1 MTPEEFRKLL
11 EEKDFPI
18 TDEKMVQY
26 EQYYEELVKWNEK
39 VNLTAIT
46 DKEEVYL
53 KHFYDSLTLALYVDV
68 DFDYKGPTL
77 CDVGSGAGFPSIPLK
92 IMYPELEV
100 TIVDSLQ
107 KRIRFLEELVDALDL
122 AGVALYHDRAET
134 FGQNKNFRASFDFV
148 TARAVARMSVLSE
161 LCLPLV
167 KKNGFFIAMKGSD
180 GLQEVER
187 AEKAIATLGG
197 KIQEEIVFDLPEDA
211 GERQIFLIEK
221 RKETPNK
228 YPRKPGTPN
237 KKPIE

>member
-1 MTPEEFRKLL
+1 MTPEEFRSLL

-18 TDEKMVQY
+18 TDEKMAQY
-26 EQYYEELVKWNEK
+26 EQYYEELVEWNEK

-53 KHFYDSLTLALYVDV
+53 KHFYDSLTLALHV

-107 KRIRFLEELVDALDL
+107 KRIRFLESLVATLNL
-122 AGVALYHDRAET
+122 AGVSLYHDRAET
-134 FGQNKNFRASFDFV
+134 FGQNKNFRASFDYV

-180 GLQEVER
+180 GLTEMLT

-197 KIQEEIVFDLPEDA
+197 KIEEEIIFDLPQDA

-237 KKPIE
+237 KNPIE